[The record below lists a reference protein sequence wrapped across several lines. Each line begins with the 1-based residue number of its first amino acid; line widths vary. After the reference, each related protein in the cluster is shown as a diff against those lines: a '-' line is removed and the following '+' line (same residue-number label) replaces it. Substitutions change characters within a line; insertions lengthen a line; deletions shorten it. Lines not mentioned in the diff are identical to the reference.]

1 MDGADLQQLPVNI
14 RNLQSAASLQNLSPE
29 AASTLASQ
37 LASGFDPNDP
47 HAFQAFPSSIAELQ
61 EHQHQQQQHQQH
73 LQPGASKSFVRP
85 PRPGEQVDDVSVLA
99 QDQQR
104 HSNNDSNGGGGGVGG
119 QYAAFV
125 PPPRPGQTQLMARN
139 QTPMNNVFQQRD
151 NSQFEMLHSLE
162 QPLQHNAIMQ
172 LQKEGDLL
180 GSGGG
185 EPVATGKTD
194 GHFGGMKLIP
204 YPPDLEEWR
213 ERLFNVDETITLT
226 EEQFQTYFPHV
237 DNVYSHRS
245 TQRYKRKP
253 FVSHYWDCRLK
264 GRPPGTP
271 KSDDPNKK
279 KRRRTARQR
288 DLCDVKIKITEHF
301 PASIAPADVLSH
313 MEQLPPELQT
323 VNPFFNPSDNPR
335 ENQPFG
341 VLTPNPA
348 LPEGHPAAHGARY
361 FTIQRVNGNG
371 ANGKSDG
378 VGGGHRHT
386 LEESDRVKKN
396 SVQRWMLKEAKE
408 QKKALSQ
415 QKTYHKK
422 ATGLAALT
430 VKKRSKESDL
440 KLFASCFC
448 PFVQRVWIALEV
460 KGIPYQYI
468 EVDPYKKPESL
479 LEVNPRGLVPAL
491 RHGNWG
497 CHESSVLLEYLEDID
512 FGTPLLPPGDAKLRA
527 HCRLWADHVN
537 RHIIPAFYRVL
548 QEQDPQKQTTYAEE
562 LKEEISKLVNASH
575 VHGPFFL
582 GPNISMVDIHIAPW
596 ILRLSRVLKPY
607 RGWPDPEMG
616 SRWAAWVN
624 AIESNEHVQATTSSD
639 DLYLDSYERY
649 AENRPNTS
657 QLANAINSGR
667 GLP

>member
-1 MDGADLQQLPVNI
+1 MDSPDLQHLPVNL
-14 RNLQSAASLQNLSPE
+14 RNLQSAASLQNLSPN
-29 AASTLASQ
+29 TLASQ
-37 LASGFDPNDP
+37 LASGFDTT
-47 HAFQAFPSSIAELQ
+47 FQTFPSTIAELQ
-61 EHQHQQQQHQQH
+61 EQQQQHQQQQQH
-73 LQPGASKSFVRP
+73 LQSVTSKSFVRP
-85 PRPGEQVDDVSVLA
+85 PRPGEQVNDVSVLS
-99 QDQQR
+99 QEQQR
-104 HSNNDSNGGGGGVGG
+104 SSDNDSNGGGGGGGGGG
-119 QYAAFV
+119 QYAV
-125 PPPRPGQTQLMARN
+125 VPPPPRPGQTQLMARN
-139 QTPMNNVFQQRD
+139 QTSMNSVFQPRG
-151 NSQFEMLHSLE
+151 NNQFEMLHSLE
-162 QPLQHNAIMQ
+162 QQPLQHNAIMQ
-172 LQKEGDLL
+172 LQKEGELL
-180 GSGGG
+180 GGSGG
-185 EPVATGKTD
+185 EPVATGKSD

-204 YPPDLEEWR
+204 YPPDLEAWR

-301 PASIAPADVLSH
+301 PASMTPADVVSH
-313 MEQLPPELQT
+313 MAQLPPELQT
-323 VNPFFNPSDNPR
+323 VNPFFNPGDNPR

-341 VLTPNPA
+341 VLTPNPT

-371 ANGKSDG
+371 ANGKADG

-408 QKKALSQ
+408 QKKAM
-415 QKTYHKK
+415 
-422 ATGLAALT
+422 
-430 VKKRSKESDL
+430 
-440 KLFASCFC
+440 
-448 PFVQRVWIALEV
+448 RVWIALEV

-468 EVDPYKKPESL
+468 EVDPYKKPEAL

-497 CHESSVLLEYLEDID
+497 CHESTVLLEYLEDLD

-527 HCRLWADHVN
+527 HCRLWADHIN

-548 QEQDPQKQTTYAEE
+548 QEQDPQKQVTYAEE
-562 LKEEISKLVNASH
+562 LKDDISKLVNASH